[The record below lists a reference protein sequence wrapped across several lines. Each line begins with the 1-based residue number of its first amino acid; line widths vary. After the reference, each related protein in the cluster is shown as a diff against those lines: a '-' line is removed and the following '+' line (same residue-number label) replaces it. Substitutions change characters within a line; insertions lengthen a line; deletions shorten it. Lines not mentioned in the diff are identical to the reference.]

1 MTSFPQ
7 LLGELSALSSPAKE
21 SPEPYAITR
30 HLPELGF
37 YCACLAAYNNGL
49 LHGSWIDLELC
60 EDLEDIQEAIDY
72 VLKSSPEAGA
82 EEYAVH
88 DYAGLPNYLTESEW
102 PNFSEL
108 LEYKDTL
115 LDFEVQ
121 HHDKLARFAA
131 FRLICEDRRATITC
145 EQFQENYCGFY
156 SDGAEFA
163 QELASDTGSFN
174 EGMKWPLDCI
184 DWDMAFDA
192 LEMTSFR
199 ANGGLHVFLNF

>member
-7 LLGELSALSSPAKE
+7 LLGELSAHSSSAKE
-21 SPEPYAITR
+21 SPEPSAIVSY
-30 HLPELGF
+30 LPELGF

-60 EDLEDIQEAIDY
+60 GDIEDIQEAIDY

-88 DYAGLPNYLTESEW
+88 DYAGFPDYLTGSEW
-102 PNFSEL
+102 PNFSAL
-108 LEYKDTL
+108 LEYKEAISE
-115 LDFEVQ
+115 FEGSGE
-121 HHDKLARFAA
+121 LASSEA
-131 FRLICEDRRATITC
+131 FRLICEDRRATLTSAD
-145 EQFQENYCGFY
+145 FNDNYCGFY
-156 SDGAEFA
+156 SDGAEYA

-174 EGMKWPLDCI
+174 ERMKWPLDCI

-199 ANGGLHVFLNF
+199 ANGGLYVFLNF